1 MSYTLKNSFL
11 PRVSWR
17 NKHHLYN
24 GNLSFLFSDEQMLSF
39 LKIGKM
45 LYCKNILKGANHEH
59 GFFNKKRPLVGMWYV
74 IISIVQSYIHTM
86 LFIYSVY
93 IYIYWYTHILR
104 EIKRHK
110 EKRGVYLFMLFA
122 HPSKPSKNNH
132 PTFCYG
138 TFTPPKTNIAP
149 KNGGFQ

>member
-93 IYIYWYTHILR
+93 IYIDIHTYCVKLKGTKKNAVFICSCCLHI
-104 EIKRHK
+104 
-110 EKRGVYLFMLFA
+110 
-122 HPSKPSKNNH
+122 HPNH
-132 PTFCYG
+132 P
-138 TFTPPKTNIAP
+138 KTIILHFVTVP
-149 KNGGFQ
+149 LHPLKQT